1 MRTFFRQKKLYMFLI
16 YKNFKLLKVTKQ
28 TFIVFILVVLT
39 GCNPKP
45 TNPSIKSNLNEKIKV
60 KTEEE
65 VSISSMNDTKEE
77 LRLTDDNVINVL
89 FEFEK
94 KNKENR
100 VRIYTPF
107 GNIDIQLF
115 DNTPYHRS
123 NFIYLTKKKYFEGT
137 QFYRVINDF
146 VIQAGNSDNIK
157 ISKKRKDIG
166 KYLLPNDF
174 SKGHTHKRGMVSM
187 PSSSV
192 DNPYKMASP
201 FEFFI
206 VQKKGGAHHLD
217 GDYTIFG
224 EVIDGMETVDK
235 IASLPTDNRDW
246 PLDNVYINK
255 VEIIK

>member
-1 MRTFFRQKKLYMFLI
+1 MNLFNRFF
-16 YKNFKLLKVTKQ
+16 
-28 TFIVFILVVLT
+28 LVVTIIFFL
-39 GCNPKP
+39 GCKNNSYNSIETSNIQKNKK
-45 TNPSIKSNLNEKIKV
+45 TNVTDQINELK
-60 KTEEE
+60 EE
-65 VSISSMNDTKEE
+65 VKENII
-77 LRLTDDNVINVL
+77 LTDENVIDFL
-89 FEFEK
+89 FEYEK
-94 KNKENR
+94 NNKENH

-107 GNIDIQLF
+107 GEIEILLY

-157 ISKKRKDIG
+157 VSKKRRDIG

-174 SKGHTHKRGMVSM
+174 NKGHTHKRGMVSM

-206 VQKKGGAHHLD
+206 VQKKDGAHHLN
-217 GDYTIFG
+217 GSYTIFG
-224 EVIDGMETVDK
+224 EVIDGMETVDI
-235 IASLPTDNRDW
+235 IANLPTDNRDW
-246 PLDNVYINK
+246 PLNNVYINK
-255 VEIIK
+255 VEIVNDN